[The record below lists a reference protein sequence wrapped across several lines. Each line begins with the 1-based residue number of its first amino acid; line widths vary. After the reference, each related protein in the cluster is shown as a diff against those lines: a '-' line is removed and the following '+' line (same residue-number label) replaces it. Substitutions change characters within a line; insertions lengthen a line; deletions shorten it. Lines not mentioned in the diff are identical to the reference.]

1 MYILQKSKKSFDRKV
16 QFHIVALLL
25 NRTATMK
32 QDIIITRALNDRT
45 FYRNNLISKR
55 ELETRVEPYLQKYNM
70 TFSSFLTEETVR
82 RIASRKNKRR
92 IEKAQIIGMV
102 FIMILGLYAV
112 GESEAEVRDAQI
124 LAYNYR

>member
-1 MYILQKSKKSFDRKV
+1 MQKCNKNIDRLARKN
-16 QFHIVALLL
+16 IVDLLL

-112 GESEAEVRDAQI
+112 GETEAEVRDAQI
-124 LAYNYR
+124 LVYNYR

>member
-1 MYILQKSKKSFDRKV
+1 
-16 QFHIVALLL
+16 
-25 NRTATMK
+25 MK
-32 QDIIITRALNDRT
+32 QDIIITRAINDRT
-45 FYRNNLISKR
+45 FFRKNLISKR
-55 ELETRVEPYLQKYNM
+55 ELETRVQPYLQKYNM
-70 TFSSFLTEETVR
+70 TFSSFLTEDTLR

-92 IEKAQIIGMV
+92 MEKAQIIGMV

>member
-1 MYILQKSKKSFDRKV
+1 MKKE
-16 QFHIVALLL
+16 
-25 NRTATMK
+25 N
-32 QDIIITRALNDRT
+32 IIIRAINDRA
-45 FYRNNLISKR
+45 FYNNRMISR
-55 ELETRVEPYLQKYNM
+55 HELENRVQPYLQKYNI
-70 TFSSFLTEETVR
+70 TFSSFLSEEALR

-112 GESEAEVRDAQI
+112 GETDKEVHQAEI

>member
-1 MYILQKSKKSFDRKV
+1 
-16 QFHIVALLL
+16 
-25 NRTATMK
+25 MK

>member
-1 MYILQKSKKSFDRKV
+1 MQKDIL
-16 QFHIVALLL
+16 HI
-25 NRTATMK
+25 
-32 QDIIITRALNDRT
+32 RAKNDRT
-45 FYRNNLISKR
+45 FYRNNMISKW
-55 ELETRVEPYLQKYNM
+55 ELETRVQPYLQKYNM
-70 TFSSFLTEETVR
+70 TFSSFLTEDTLR

-92 IEKAQIIGMV
+92 MEKAQIIGMV